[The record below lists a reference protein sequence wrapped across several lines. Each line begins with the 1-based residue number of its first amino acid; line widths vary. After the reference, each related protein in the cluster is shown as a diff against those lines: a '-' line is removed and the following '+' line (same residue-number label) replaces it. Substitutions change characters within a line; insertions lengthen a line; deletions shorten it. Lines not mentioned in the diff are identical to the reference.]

1 MKQVYVML
9 TRTDTVPS
17 SVIRKVTPGTYTHT
31 SVALVPKTD
40 GFYSYARRK
49 LHNFFNA
56 GIVQENIHTFVF
68 AQYPN
73 CKCILLSLDVSDE
86 GYEKMQQTI
95 EYYWSHYKKAR
106 YNFLGVIP
114 IRLGIRIPR
123 KMHFVC
129 SQFVAVT
136 LNASGEITLPKDPFL
151 MMPNDFLK
159 IEGIRTVYEGPLKD
173 CHFDVPPFEI

>member
-9 TRTDTVPS
+9 TRTNTVPS
-17 SVIRKVTPGTYTHT
+17 SVISKLTPGTYTHT
-31 SVALVPKTD
+31 SVALVPRTD
-40 GFYSYARRK
+40 GFYSYARRR

-86 GYEKMQQTI
+86 GYERMQQSVA
-95 EYYWSHYKKAR
+95 YYWSHYKKAR

-136 LNASGEITLPKDPFL
+136 LNASGEITLPKDPLL

-173 CHFDVPPFEI
+173 CHFDVPPSEI